1 MDKFIIRGGARLKG
15 SVKMSGSKNAAL
27 PIMAAS
33 ILADSPCEILGVP
46 DIRDIRTMSEI
57 LTSLGAEVNISG
69 NTVKIDPSRI
79 NKFES
84 PYTLV
89 KKMRASIAVLG
100 PLLGKFGKAR
110 VSFPGGCVI
119 GSRPVDLH
127 LKGLSEMGADIK
139 IEHGYICADAG
150 KLKGCEIFLG
160 GYFGSSVLATAN
172 VMMAAVRSEGVTVIE
187 SAASEPEVVDL
198 GNFLI
203 KMGADINGL
212 GSHKIIITGVKSLK
226 GVSHEIIP
234 DRIEAAT
241 FLIAGAICGDAITI
255 ENINPDHLKALSDA
269 MRRAG
274 ISLSYSGGTVSV
286 RSPERLFPVDIVT
299 MPYPGFPTDVQAQM
313 TALMCMTPGL
323 SIITEKIY
331 PERFMHVPELARM
344 GARIHIEGASAIV
357 KGVKKISGAPVM
369 ASDLRASAA
378 LVLAGLAAEGET
390 SISRVYHI
398 DRGYESIEKKL
409 ALLGADI
416 ERVED
421 KSGE

>member
-1 MDKFIIRGGARLKG
+1 
-15 SVKMSGSKNAAL
+15 
-27 PIMAAS
+27 
-33 ILADSPCEILGVP
+33 
-46 DIRDIRTMSEI
+46 
-57 LTSLGAEVNISG
+57 
-69 NTVKIDPSRI
+69 
-79 NKFES
+79 
-84 PYTLV
+84 
-89 KKMRASIAVLG
+89 
-100 PLLGKFGKAR
+100 
-110 VSFPGGCVI
+110 
-119 GSRPVDLH
+119 
-127 LKGLSEMGADIK
+127 
-139 IEHGYICADAG
+139 
-150 KLKGCEIFLG
+150 
-160 GYFGSSVLATAN
+160 AN